1 MGPEVRKVWGH
12 RAARLLQAQGREGGL
27 LARPRCNSRKGFPG
41 LLTKGSR
48 SQDWDSVGENKREK
62 GGLAVERRGSE
73 SWGGGRAGQQFGVGN
88 HGVRWVPRRAGRR
101 TWKLATGSEGWP
113 GCHQGPSVRIRMTTP
128 GFPKDPQSP
137 PQGHPV
143 PEGPP
148 GLRRGPGREG
158 GDSHSQ
164 GPIKQWPP
172 RTLKIAQLVPGPE
185 RLPRAGRGLA
195 CPEREKLVP
204 CPGPPVSHLPLT
216 PTPSPVLQAAGP
228 SRQGPGHTP
237 RSQRTASSLGMENV
251 SGVTAGER
259 GLGVA
264 G

>member
-1 MGPEVRKVWGH
+1 MPWKGE
-12 RAARLLQAQGREGGL
+12 ARGAGAEGG
-27 LARPRCNSRKGFPG
+27 RVSRSGSG
-41 LLTKGSR
+41 TTVCGGSR
-48 SQDWDSVGENKREK
+48 AVPGAGLGNSPREAS
-62 GGLAVERRGSE
+62 G
-73 SWGGGRAGQQFGVGN
+73 
-88 HGVRWVPRRAGRR
+88 
-101 TWKLATGSEGWP
+101 
-113 GCHQGPSVRIRMTTP
+113 GPSVRIRMTTP

-195 CPEREKLVP
+195 CPERHKLVP
-204 CPGPPVSHLPLT
+204 CPGLPVSHLPLA

-259 GLGVA
+259 GLEVA